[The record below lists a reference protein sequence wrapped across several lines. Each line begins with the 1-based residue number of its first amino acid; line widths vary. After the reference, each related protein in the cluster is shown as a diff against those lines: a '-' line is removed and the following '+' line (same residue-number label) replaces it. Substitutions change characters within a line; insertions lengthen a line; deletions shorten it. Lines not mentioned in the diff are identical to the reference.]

1 MDEDKRNPD
10 AAPNGNTAAEGT
22 PMPEE
27 KKKEK
32 LTRRERRKRW
42 KAAKRAK
49 RQELKDY
56 YQYAP
61 WLKRVWNLYLKGFFK
76 RLLGLAILLSVVGML
91 VVTAPAILP
100 AIMGPVIREY
110 YDRVKNQPLTE
121 DQIQEIYEMSPID
134 DEDFERIEA
143 LPSVGADET
152 WTICVYFIGADLEDS
167 GENDLSYV
175 TSAMTRRAREANAA
189 GLLLLSGCSGGF
201 FLYPRDAGCDR
212 LRPPGL
218 CFGGYQ

>member
-22 PMPEE
+22 PIPGE

-61 WLKRVWNLYLKGFFK
+61 WLKRVWNLYL
-76 RLLGLAILLSVVGML
+76 
-91 VVTAPAILP
+91 
-100 AIMGPVIREY
+100 
-110 YDRVKNQPLTE
+110 
-121 DQIQEIYEMSPID
+121 
-134 DEDFERIEA
+134 
-143 LPSVGADET
+143 
-152 WTICVYFIGADLEDS
+152 
-167 GENDLSYV
+167 
-175 TSAMTRRAREANAA
+175 
-189 GLLLLSGCSGGF
+189 
-201 FLYPRDAGCDR
+201 
-212 LRPPGL
+212 
-218 CFGGYQ
+218 

>member
-1 MDEDKRNPD
+1 MDEDKRSPD
-10 AAPNGNTAAEGT
+10 AAPSGNAAAEGT
-22 PMPEE
+22 PIPGE

-61 WLKRVWNLYLKGFFK
+61 WLKRMWNLYLKGFFR
-76 RLLGLAILLSVVGML
+76 RLLSLVILLAVVGML

-134 DEDFERIEA
+134 EEGAARIDA
-143 LPSVGADET
+143 LPPVDADDT
-152 WTICVYFIGADLEDS
+152 
-167 GENDLSYV
+167 
-175 TSAMTRRAREANAA
+175 
-189 GLLLLSGCSGGF
+189 
-201 FLYPRDAGCDR
+201 
-212 LRPPGL
+212 
-218 CFGGYQ
+218 